1 VSKRAG
7 LTVSDMSDMTRL
19 AQLAAN
25 PKGATREEIYLAVT
39 SLYRVQGPW
48 LSRRELE
55 LMNDILRRL
64 TGDVRMNVRAALAER
79 LADDHAVP
87 PELVRVL
94 VEDAIEV
101 ARPLILRS
109 PLLSDAD
116 CVSLLENSDVSL
128 QETIASRTGIG
139 EQVTGRLAEIEAEA
153 VLVAMLRNASARI
166 SAKVFDALAVKARH
180 VAALREPLARRP
192 DLPASTALKMSEW
205 LSVDLKS
212 WIARTLGVE
221 PGRISGSLGRARK
234 FAHKDA
240 EPSHDTRSSADRL
253 IDKMQ
258 ASGQLRAGFLLRVLQ
273 QGQIE
278 LFDAG
283 LARLLELPPEKSKHQ
298 FYQCGPTAVAL
309 ACRAVGIDRCVF
321 PTVYT
326 LSRHSRDMAWQLT
339 PADMKNVDAVFSAHS
354 RPGALAL
361 LHAA

>member
-1 VSKRAG
+1 VNARAG
-7 LTVSDMSDMTRL
+7 LTVSDMSDMARL

-39 SLYRVQGPW
+39 SLYRVQGQW
-48 LSRRELE
+48 LSKREIA

-64 TGDVRMNVRAALAER
+64 TGDVRMNVRVALAER

-87 PELVRVL
+87 QELVLVL

-116 CVSLLENSDVSL
+116 CLSLLSNSDISL
-128 QETIASRTGIG
+128 QETIASRIGIG
-139 EQVTGRLAEIEAEA
+139 EPVTERLAKIEAEV
-153 VLVAMLRNASARI
+153 VLVAMLRNGSARI
-166 SAKVFDALAVKARH
+166 SPKVFDALATKARH
-180 VAALREPLARRP
+180 VPALREPLARRP

-205 LSVDLKS
+205 LSSDLKS

-221 PGRISGSLGRARK
+221 PGRINSSLGRPRK
-234 FAHKDA
+234 SERKNV
-240 EPSHDTRSSADRL
+240 EPPDTRPSADRL
-253 IDKMQ
+253 IDKL
-258 ASGQLRAGFLLRVLQ
+258 AESGQLRAGFLLRVLQ

-278 LFDAG
+278 IFDAG
-283 LARLLELPPEKSKHQ
+283 LARLLELPPEKSSHQ

-326 LSRHSRDMAWQLT
+326 LSRHSRGMAWELT
-339 PADMKNVDAVFSAHS
+339 PADMKNVDAVFNAHS